1 MPKEHFL
8 LKVILWRI
16 ISVSITLIVTWL
28 VTGNLSEA
36 TGLTVILHLI
46 LIVGHYLF
54 EFAWGRLFEAQQ
66 KIPIKYKSMFVCL
79 KILESTDQYPH

>member
-1 MPKEHFL
+1 MPKEHLL

-54 EFAWGRLFEAQQ
+54 EFAWGRLFE
-66 KIPIKYKSMFVCL
+66 V
-79 KILESTDQYPH
+79 STKDTHQTE